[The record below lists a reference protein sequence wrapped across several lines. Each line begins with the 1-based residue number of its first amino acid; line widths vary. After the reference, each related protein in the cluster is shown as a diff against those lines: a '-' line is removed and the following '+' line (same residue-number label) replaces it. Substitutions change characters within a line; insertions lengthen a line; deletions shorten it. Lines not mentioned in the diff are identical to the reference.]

1 MRLIGLMPG
10 QEKNGAPGEIRTP
23 DLLLRR
29 QPLYPAELRAR
40 TVSTVYMG
48 KGNSFNVACSVIRNK
63 AEDHRRRIKR
73 PSQTSSR
80 QYCREYEPRLE
91 SSRPP
96 CAVRLNALGIVF
108 A

>member
-40 TVSTVYMG
+40 TASTVYMG
-48 KGNSFNVACSVIRNK
+48 KGNSFNVRLARVI
-63 AEDHRRRIKR
+63 AERRRKIIVDGLRTPVADKQQ
-73 PSQTSSR
+73 SVSR
-80 QYCREYEPRLE
+80 QN
-91 SSRPP
+91 SRQ
-96 CAVRLNALGIVF
+96 
-108 A
+108 

>member
-48 KGNSFNVACSVIRNK
+48 KGNSFNVACSVIRKK
-63 AEDHRRRIKR
+63 AEDHRRRVTKAVADK
-73 PSQTSSR
+73 QQLLAR
-80 QYCREYEPRLE
+80 QYCREFEPRLE
-91 SSRPP
+91 SSRP
-96 CAVRLNALGIVF
+96 AQF
-108 A
+108 D

>member
-40 TVSTVYMG
+40 TVFTVYMG
-48 KGNSFNVACSVIRNK
+48 KGNSFNVACARPERPPQTAAIAGEPVLS
-63 AEDHRRRIKR
+63 RRRTAPGKLQRYRRGSIK
-73 PSQTSSR
+73 
-80 QYCREYEPRLE
+80 
-91 SSRPP
+91 
-96 CAVRLNALGIVF
+96 F
-108 A
+108 